1 MRLDKFLK
9 VSRLIKR
16 RTVAKEVCEAGRIEV
31 NGRAAKAGHEIKV
44 GDELKVSFG
53 NRRLR
58 VRVVELRDSVRTE
71 DADKLYEILEDKR
84 IEREPL
90 L

>member
-1 MRLDKFLK
+1 MRLDKYLK

-16 RTVAKEVCEAGRIEV
+16 RTVAKEVCAAGRIEV
-31 NGRAAKAGHEIKV
+31 NGRPAKAGHEIKI
-44 GDELKVSFG
+44 GDELKIGFG

-58 VRVVELRDSVRTE
+58 VRVADLKDSVRAE
-71 DADKLYEILEDKR
+71 DAPRLYEILEDER